1 MNEVLIIDKLTED
14 VLKSPYFKTLFN
26 KCLLLNAEFTINNNL
41 HKLEDKELLHAL
53 RFADILSNSELIEAR
68 NKSYQIITC
77 LNSVYAQDPYYKA
90 AAKAIYSKLGNFPA
104 VNYLERVNDNHET
117 IPFDRM
123 IEMEAKK
130 LIQQVPDS
138 EFYFTDSQYS
148 LYKLLSNNVKYSFS
162 GPTSMGKSFIIKAFI
177 RKAMQNNPP
186 ENLVVLVPTRALI
199 NQFVTDLK
207 GELNSVL
214 ETYHYRIATNS
225 AVSEISSEEIR
236 NFIFVLTPERLIS
249 YLSQEG
255 NPPIGF
261 LFVDEAHKLA
271 QEKDARSITTYSAI
285 ERTLNKYGR
294 NVKLYFSSPNV
305 SNPEVFLNLFH
316 KESSKNWFKTDE
328 SPVTQNLYFIDLLG
342 NTVEL
347 IYQDT
352 FQVITPLELNNSVTQ
367 AIKLLGAGAN
377 NLIYNNSKPKTINGA
392 VDFAKTVNRPPVI
405 SKRNSEAAQ
414 QIREYIH
421 EDYYL
426 AGLIEK
432 GIAYHH
438 GKLPQLI
445 RNIVEQL
452 YKDEEVTNVFC
463 TSTLLEGVNMP
474 TKNLFILNNKNG
486 LSKLERIDFWNLTGR
501 AGRLNRELSGNIYCI
516 QHEDCVWENKQDLLV
531 KKPIEL
537 KPTILQKIDRN
548 LQKIEKILLEKEV
561 SGTETEKEILKYIAN
576 IICIDTLEIKST
588 YKSPLIEQLIN
599 NKKDKIIAL
608 AKSITQNINVPLEI
622 LNANQ
627 SIDIKKQQTIFLKV
641 QRAHKEGKNIKL
653 PGANKVTYELCRD
666 LLFFMYDNYNWGNS
680 EKRIQSRNSMKYFA
694 SLMNQWVNG
703 FTLSH
708 IIAQSLEYHANN
720 NLSVDIGHNEFIP
733 FKRGDRNHMNI
744 VMERV
749 IDDIEYVLRFLF
761 EKYFNHYYQIVKYL
775 VGEQSAGENWATLLE
790 YGTQNRIVIAL
801 QNLGLSRHTAM
812 LLYRKNS
819 SALRIEN
826 GKLVG
831 IIKAEILRA
840 YKPNSLEFSEITTL
854 L

>member
-1 MNEVLIIDKLTED
+1 MREMLLIDKFTED
-14 VLKSPYFKTLFN
+14 VLASDYFKSLFD
-26 KCLLLNAEFTINNNL
+26 KCLLINAELTINHNSVSM
-41 HKLEDKELLHAL
+41 EGKELAHIL
-53 RFADILSNSELIEAR
+53 RFADILSNSELTEAR
-68 NKSYQIITC
+68 NKSYQIVTC
-77 LNSVYAQDPYYKA
+77 LNGLYSDNPYYKA
-90 AAKAIYSKLGNFPA
+90 ASKAIYSKLGNFPA
-104 VNYLERVNDNHET
+104 VNYLERVNGNKEE

-123 IEMEAKK
+123 LEMEAKK
-130 LIQQVPDS
+130 LIQQVPGS

-148 LYKLLSNNVKYSFS
+148 LYKHLSSNVKYSFS

-199 NQFVTDLK
+199 NQFVIDLK
-207 GELNSVL
+207 GELVDSM
-214 ETYHYRIATNS
+214 ESFKYRIATNS
-225 AVSEISSEEIR
+225 AVSEITSEEIR

-249 YLSQEG
+249 YLSQES

-271 QEKDARSITTYSAI
+271 QEKDARSVTTYSAI
-285 ERTLNKYGR
+285 ERTLNKFGR

-316 KESSKNWFKTDE
+316 KESTNNFYKTDE
-328 SPVTQNLYFIDLLG
+328 SPVSQNLYFIDLID
-342 NTVEL
+342 NTVDL
-347 IYQDT
+347 IYQDN
-352 FQVITPLELNNSVTQ
+352 FHAITPIAFDNSITK
-367 AIKLLGAGAN
+367 AIKILGEKSN
-377 NLIYNNSKPKTINGA
+377 NLIYNNSKGKTINGA
-392 VDFAKTVNRPPVI
+392 VDFAATVPKPPTI
-405 SKRNSEAAQ
+405 SSARMHAAQ

-426 AGLIEK
+426 AALIEK

-486 LSKLERIDFWNLTGR
+486 LSKLEKIDFWNLTGR
-501 AGRLNRELSGNIYCI
+501 AGRLNRELSGNIYCV
-516 QHEDCVWENKQDLLV
+516 QHDDCIWENKQELLI
-531 KKPIEL
+531 KAPIEL
-537 KPTILQKIDRN
+537 KPTIIQKIDTNIKR
-548 LQKIEKILLEKEV
+548 IEKILMNQDI
-561 SGTETEKEILKYIAN
+561 SGSETEKEILKYIAN
-576 IICIDTLEIKST
+576 IICIDTLEIKSS
-588 YKSPLIEQLIN
+588 YKSPLIEQLIS
-599 NKKDKIIAL
+599 NKKDKIIEL
-608 AKSITQNINVPLEI
+608 AKSITQNINVPFEI

-627 SIDIKKQQTIFLKV
+627 SIDVKKQHNIFLKL
-641 QRAHKEGKNIKL
+641 QRDHKQGFNIKL
-653 PGANKVTYELCRD
+653 PSANKVSYDLCRD
-666 LLFFMYDNYNWGNS
+666 LLFQMYDLYNWS
-680 EKRIQSRNSMKYFA
+680 SAEKKIKHRNSMKYYA

-703 FTLSH
+703 FSLSH
-708 IIAQSLEYHANN
+708 IITQSIDYHEKN
-720 NLSVDIGHNEFIP
+720 NLTVEITYNEYVP
-733 FKRGDRNHMNI
+733 FVKSDQNHKNI
-744 VMERV
+744 VMENV

-775 VGEQSAGENWATLLE
+775 LGENSAGENWATLLE

-812 LLYRKNS
+812 TIYRKNGN
-819 SALRIEN
+819 ALRVEN
-826 GKLVG
+826 GKL
-831 IIKAEILRA
+831 IAINKAEIIRA
-840 YKPNSLEFSEITTL
+840 YKSNSLEYSEINML

>member
-1 MNEVLIIDKLTED
+1 MKELLIIDKLTED
-14 VLKSPYFKTLFN
+14 VLENPYFRTLFN
-26 KCLLLNAEFTINNNL
+26 KCLLLNAEYTINNTS
-41 HKLEDKELLHAL
+41 HKLQEKELLHAL
-53 RFADILSNSELIEAR
+53 RFADILSNSELIDAR

-77 LNSVYAQDPYYKA
+77 LNGLYAQDPYYKA
-90 AAKAIYSKLGNFPA
+90 ASKAIYSKLGNFPA
-104 VNYLERVNDNHET
+104 VNYLERMNNNLEV
-117 IPFDRM
+117 IPFERM

-207 GELNSVL
+207 GELNSFM
-214 ETYHYRIATNS
+214 EIYKYRIATNS
-225 AVSEISSEEIR
+225 AVAEIASEEIR

-249 YLSQEG
+249 YLSQDK

-271 QEKDARSITTYSAI
+271 QEKDARSVTTYSAI

-342 NTVEL
+342 KTVEL

-352 FQVITPLELNNSVTQ
+352 FQVITPLELNSVTH
-367 AIKLLGAGAN
+367 AIKHLGQGAN

-392 VDFAKTVNRPPVI
+392 VDFAKSVQKPEKV
-405 SKRNSEAAQ
+405 SKRNADAAA

-421 EDYYL
+421 QDYYL
-426 AGLIEK
+426 ADLIEK

-486 LSKLERIDFWNLTGR
+486 LSKLEKIDFWNLTGR

-516 QHEDCVWENKQDLLV
+516 QHEDCMWENKQELLV

-537 KPTILQKIDRN
+537 KPTIMQKIDKN
-548 LQKIEKILLEKEV
+548 LQKIEKILSQKDV

-576 IICIDTLEIKST
+576 IICIDTLEVKST
-588 YKSPLIEQLIN
+588 YKSPVIEQLIN

-627 SIDIKKQQTIFLKV
+627 SIEIKKQHNIFQKV
-641 QRAHKEGKNIKL
+641 QKAHSEGRNIKL
-653 PGANKVTYELCRD
+653 PAANKVSYELCLN
-666 LLFFMYDNYNWGNS
+666 LLNFMYDNYDWDNA
-680 EKRIQSRNSMKYFA
+680 EKKIQKKNSMKYYA

-708 IIAQSLEYHANN
+708 IIVQSLEYHANN
-720 NLSVDIGHNEFIP
+720 NLTVDIGHNEFIP
-733 FKRGDRNHMNI
+733 FRRGDRNHMNI
-744 VMERV
+744 VMEHV

-761 EKYFNHYYQIVKYL
+761 EKYFNHYYQIVKYIL
-775 VGEQSAGENWATLLE
+775 GEESAGENWATLLE
-790 YGTQNRIVIAL
+790 YGTQNRTVIAL

-812 LLYRKNS
+812 MVYRKNLN
-819 SALRIEN
+819 ALRIEN
-826 GKLVG
+826 GKLVS
-831 IIKAEILRA
+831 INKSEILRS
-840 YKPNSLEFSEITTL
+840 YNPSSLEYIEIYTL